1 MISANMK
8 NWLDAQY
15 GDFRDWNKYLQDYTD
30 DQIKDVIKKYSIATG
45 SKLITILR
53 HEADPADEERISHLL
68 GFSDAADRREL
79 LSKVKALQDKCHEP

>member
-1 MISANMK
+1 MISAAMK
-8 NWLDAQY
+8 KWLDDQY
-15 GDFRDWNKYLQDYTD
+15 GDLRDWNEYLQDYTD

-45 SKLITILR
+45 TKLIRILR